1 MFQVK
6 IRLAFILC
14 AVILSITLL
23 SYQSLALTDIEA
35 KEFSQ
40 QSYKLALSAQEKHD
54 IELASIYFMN
64 ALSFSPGNIEIISD
78 YVLMIL
84 TRAREDTTLIDD
96 TFDALD
102 SFLNA
107 QIMTVK
113 PDDLPKILELRAK
126 LSEEHN
132 GLLSQ
137 NIPSSG
143 TSENIAAK
151 EEQSELYKARA
162 LKSRTFADYVNN
174 LRMAQQVLDDS
185 GLTDSDVS
193 DNLQTCLV
201 MDATIAQINTLL
213 ERTENSNL
221 WSAYYLQLAETSF
234 QQILALSVKLPRA
247 VSEECLAIRS
257 KIDGRISKLSEERS
271 SSAMSNIRLMAARLE
286 KTLSSG
292 TNQEK
297 INRVNTFMQSL
308 GVTAREITSE
318 KHNTELQNIIEGLQK
333 RLLAYHVEQEK
344 QYNIWAV
351 HQLDMMM
358 REAKK
363 HDRTLYKGKLRDSEK
378 MREVMVERLSH
389 IDTRLLN
396 FGAQHV
402 FSKVYEEY
410 YAKLDAENQ
419 KKLDEAMAYNDKR
432 NLSDF

>member
-132 GLLSQ
+132 GLLFPRLELARILLLKRSSQ
-137 NIPSSG
+137 NC
-143 TSENIAAK
+143 T
-151 EEQSELYKARA
+151 R
-162 LKSRTFADYVNN
+162 
-174 LRMAQQVLDDS
+174 
-185 GLTDSDVS
+185 
-193 DNLQTCLV
+193 
-201 MDATIAQINTLL
+201 
-213 ERTENSNL
+213 
-221 WSAYYLQLAETSF
+221 
-234 QQILALSVKLPRA
+234 
-247 VSEECLAIRS
+247 
-257 KIDGRISKLSEERS
+257 
-271 SSAMSNIRLMAARLE
+271 
-286 KTLSSG
+286 
-292 TNQEK
+292 
-297 INRVNTFMQSL
+297 RV
-308 GVTAREITSE
+308 
-318 KHNTELQNIIEGLQK
+318 H
-333 RLLAYHVEQEK
+333 
-344 QYNIWAV
+344 
-351 HQLDMMM
+351 
-358 REAKK
+358 
-363 HDRTLYKGKLRDSEK
+363 
-378 MREVMVERLSH
+378 
-389 IDTRLLN
+389 
-396 FGAQHV
+396 
-402 FSKVYEEY
+402 
-410 YAKLDAENQ
+410 
-419 KKLDEAMAYNDKR
+419 
-432 NLSDF
+432 